1 MPTLHRILL
10 GITHVYLLEG
20 LRGYLLIDA
29 GSRAMEPV
37 FRQALQRRGIAPDQ
51 IRLIAITHVH
61 FDHVGSLRDIQSAC
75 GCPVLVHRA
84 EAELLSEGRVVLP
97 PGLRP
102 LTRLLTRLARRRP
115 RLIQRVFRFDPVV
128 PAHVIKGPLDL
139 APFGFD
145 AWGIPTPGHTAGSLS
160 VVTPS
165 GRAFVGDLAVNY
177 RPGGRGPFLPPFGDS
192 LPLVRES
199 WRTLMDMGVSTFYP
213 AHGRP
218 FSPHSV
224 LEVGLPANP

>member
-1 MPTLHRILL
+1 MPTVHTILL

-20 LRGYLLIDA
+20 VHGYLLIDA
-29 GSRAMEPV
+29 GSRAMGPA
-37 FRQALQRRGIAPDQ
+37 FGRALQRRGVRPDQ
-51 IRLIAITHVH
+51 IRLIVITHVH
-61 FDHVGSLRDIQSAC
+61 FDHVGSLRAIHAGC

-84 EAELLSEGRVVLP
+84 EAGLLSTGRVVLP
-97 PGLRP
+97 PGTRP

-115 RLIQRVFRFDPVV
+115 RFIQRVFHFDPVV
-128 PAHVIKGPLDL
+128 PTHVLVGPLDL

-145 AWGIPTPGHTAGSLS
+145 ARVVPTPGHTAGSLS

-192 LPLVRES
+192 LSQVRRS
-199 WRTLMDMGVSTFYP
+199 WRTLMAMGVSTFYP
-213 AHGRP
+213 AHGCP
-218 FSPHSV
+218 FDPHSV
-224 LEVGLPANP
+224 LEAGLPAKP

>member
-10 GITHVYLLEG
+10 GITHVYLIEG
-20 LRGYLLIDA
+20 VHGYLLIDA
-29 GSRAMEPV
+29 GSRAMAPV
-37 FRQALQRRGIAPDQ
+37 FWRALKRRGISPDQ

-61 FDHVGSLRDIQSAC
+61 FDHVGSLRPIHARC

-84 EAELLSEGRVVLP
+84 EAGLLARGKVVLP
-97 PGLRP
+97 PGTRP

-115 RLIQRVFRFDPVV
+115 RFIQRIFRFDPVV
-128 PAHVIKGPLDL
+128 PTHAIEGPLDL
-139 APFGFD
+139 APFGFE
-145 AWGIPTPGHTAGSLS
+145 ARVVPTPGHTAGSLS
-160 VVTPS
+160 VVAAS

-192 LPLVRES
+192 LPMVRKS
-199 WRTLMDMGVSTFYP
+199 WRTLMAMGVSTFYP

-218 FSPHSV
+218 FNPQSGRRA
-224 LEVGLPANP
+224 GLPANP